1 MGSHN
6 KLAVA
11 AVEKQNSTA
20 YLDAIFDCHDA
31 GLTVLPVVKHSAAV
45 PPGIQVIRRHTVDP
59 RGGWYQRAV
68 APKYCSD
75 PALISLSSGTT
86 GSPKAFLLS
95 HAALADVTDRLGTAM
110 NLDSAI
116 REYLGA
122 PVTFSFGFGRA
133 RAIASVGGALYLPVR
148 GFRVDEFAG
157 LLATG
162 EVNALSAVPTL
173 LRLLLNEKQKFIH
186 IGASLR
192 WLEIGSQSISA
203 DEKEALRRTFPN
215 ARIVQHYGL
224 TEASRSTFLD
234 IGSEEKH
241 LSSVGQPSGNVEVRI
256 VDGGRIAIRGPH
268 LATGIVTAD
277 GVMPFT
283 DEEGWLVTSDLG
295 HIADGYL
302 YFDGRADDLINIG
315 GVKVQAEAFERALI
329 SRTQPQG
336 EIVVAAMS
344 DALLGQKA
352 LIVSTAHADLDM
364 GSALRAVAREVAA
377 DFKVA
382 ERGFELAFLEEI
394 PKTETNKV
402 KRHALA
408 GLVEPVPHVSSEA
421 GRRATGVHA
430 VFLDAFGAPAND
442 TKLNFVD
449 LGGDS
454 LTYVRTSLELEAIL
468 STLPDGWET
477 LSIAE
482 LMHLEDAGEEALPAS
497 PAQRGPGLLL
507 NLDTLRGLACLMIVA
522 LHVIGA
528 EPTDGLQL
536 PANSGWHQV
545 MSNLEF
551 IRLPLFTC
559 LAGIFYGALPAA
571 RLGWAGFM
579 SRKLQQ
585 FLPPLI
591 FATLAFWF
599 LRRAIY
605 GTDESLLL
613 AFVDGYLHL
622 WYLDALLIMFAV
634 AAAADLLAGSRRH
647 LLLLAAAVSAALYLM
662 LPHVEVLHLRNTLFL
677 FPFFVFG
684 VLLYRDHEFIAH
696 HGTLL
701 VALPLTAAYPCAY
714 YLLGDALPGTALD
727 ALLTWTSG
735 AAATVVLLRLMP
747 RIGPLEIISIYSFTI
762 YLWHPLASAMA
773 RTAVAPFGVAPTW
786 LSFSIGLVAGVAV
799 PMAIHRIADK
809 LPVLGRLLKG

>member
-1 MGSHN
+1 MRSHD

-31 GLTVLPVVKHSAAV
+31 GLVVLPVAKHSAAI
-45 PPGIQVIRRHTVDP
+45 PPGIQVIRQKTVKLG
-59 RGGWYQRAV
+59 GGWYQRAV
-68 APKYCSD
+68 APKYCND

-95 HAALADVTDRLGTAM
+95 HSALADVTDRLSAAM

-133 RAIASVGGALYLPVR
+133 RAIASVGGALYLPAR

-162 EVNALSAVPTL
+162 EVNSLSAVPTL
-173 LRLLLNEKQKFIH
+173 LRLLLNEKQKFVH

-203 DEKEALRRTFPN
+203 DEKEALRRIFPN
-215 ARIVQHYGL
+215 ARILQHYGL

-234 IGSEEKH
+234 IESEEKH
-241 LSSVGQPSGNVEVRI
+241 LNSVGQPSGNVEVKI
-256 VDGGRIAIRGPH
+256 VDDRIAIRGPH
-268 LATGIVTAD
+268 LATGIVTAE
-277 GVMPFT
+277 GVTPFT
-283 DEEGWLVTSDLG
+283 DEDGWLVTSDLG
-295 HIADGYL
+295 HIVDGYL

-336 EIVVAAMS
+336 EIAVAAMS

-352 LIVSTAHADLDM
+352 LIVSTALADLDM
-364 GSALRAVAREVAA
+364 GSALRAVARDVAA

-382 ERGFELAFLEEI
+382 ERGFELAFLKEI
-394 PKTETNKV
+394 PRTETNKV
-402 KRHALA
+402 KRHTLA
-408 GLVEPVPHVSSEA
+408 GLVEPAPHLSSGA
-421 GRRATGVHA
+421 GRRGIGVHA
-430 VFLDAFGAPAND
+430 VFLDAFGAAASD
-442 TKLNFVD
+442 TKLSFLD

-454 LTYVRTSLELEAIL
+454 LTYVRTSLELEAII
-468 STLPDGWET
+468 SALPDGWEAM
-477 LSIAE
+477 SIAK
-482 LMHLEDAGEEALPAS
+482 LAHLEDAGKEAQRAS

-528 EPTDGLQL
+528 DPTDGLQL
-536 PANSGWHQV
+536 AADSGWHQV
-545 MSNLEF
+545 MNNLEF

-591 FATLAFWF
+591 FATLVFWS

-605 GTDESLLL
+605 GVDESLFL
-613 AFVDGYLHL
+613 AFVEGYLHL
-622 WYLDALLIMFAV
+622 WYLDALLMMFAA
-634 AAAADLLAGSRRH
+634 AAAADLLAGSRPH

-684 VLLYRDHEFIAH
+684 ALLYRSHEFISHRGA
-696 HGTLL
+696 LL
-701 VALPLTAAYPCAY
+701 LALPLTAVYPYAY

-727 ALLTWTSG
+727 AVLTWTSG

-747 RIGPLEIISIYSFTI
+747 RIGLLEIISIYSFTI

-773 RTAVAPFGVAPTW
+773 RTAVATFGIAPTW
-786 LSFSIGLVAGVAV
+786 LSFSIGLVAGVGV
-799 PMAIHRIADK
+799 PMAIHRIADR